1 MQWLQDPNQS
11 NVYKPNNVRCE
22 ANRHLRNKKKEYL
35 KAKMEELATNG
46 KIKNISD
53 LYRGVHYLKKGYQP
67 GTNTVQKE
75 KGDLVRDSHKI
86 VARWRKHLS
95 QLLNVHG
102 SSDVKQTEIH
112 KAEPLVH
119 ELSAFEIEMSTEKL
133 KRHKS
138 PRIEQT
144 PAELIKAEG
153 RKIWDP

>member
-1 MQWLQDPNQS
+1 
-11 NVYKPNNVRCE
+11 
-22 ANRHLRNKKKEYL
+22 
-35 KAKMEELATNG
+35 
-46 KIKNISD
+46 
-53 LYRGVHYLKKGYQP
+53 
-67 GTNTVQKE
+67 
-75 KGDLVRDSHKI
+75 LVRDSHKI

>member
-67 GTNTVQKE
+67 GTNIVNDE
-75 KGDLVRDSHKI
+75 KRHWVADSHSI
-86 VARWRKHLS
+86 MARWGNHFS
-95 QLLNVHG
+95 QLLNMHG
-102 SSDVKQTEIH
+102 LNDVSQKCTQQNH
-112 KAEPLVH
+112 
-119 ELSAFEIEMSTEKL
+119 
-133 KRHKS
+133 
-138 PRIEQT
+138 
-144 PAELIKAEG
+144 
-153 RKIWDP
+153 